1 MCCCFIL
8 RPLITVTWLYLP
20 VLHTKSHLRKEAPE
34 AESGLQG
41 PQACALL
48 EKVSADSSAWAHIS

>member
-1 MCCCFIL
+1 M
-8 RPLITVTWLYLP
+8 TWLYLP
-20 VLHTKSHLRKEAPE
+20 VLHTKSHLGKEAPE
-34 AESGLQG
+34 AELGLQG